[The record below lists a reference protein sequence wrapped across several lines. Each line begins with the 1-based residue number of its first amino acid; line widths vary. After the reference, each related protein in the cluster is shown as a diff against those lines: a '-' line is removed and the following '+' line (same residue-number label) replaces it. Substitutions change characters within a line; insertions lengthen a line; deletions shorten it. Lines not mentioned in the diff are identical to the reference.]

1 MTERSALRNRNFR
14 IYFAGA
20 VVSLHGLWIFRVALA
35 WYAWQLTGSESWVG
49 VIAFSQFAPAM
60 FLGPLFGVIADRF
73 ERRKLSMLVNSG
85 AALNMVV
92 LTALTVT
99 GNLSIEALAGVSLVQ
114 GMLEGA
120 HTPVRMALVPGIVD
134 RAELA
139 SAIASNSIA
148 FNISRVVGPAI
159 SGFIIV
165 NWGVAVAFMVNG
177 LTYVAIVVAVW
188 IIAIK
193 PREQRGTGPTDIW
206 SQLMEGINYIRQH
219 ALLRIIMV
227 AITINTLFGR
237 GVLEMMPAVA
247 DGILQRGSGGLAI
260 MTSAVGAGAVL
271 TGLALARGTRWLGM
285 RALKNAILLSAVII
299 VVFGYST
306 NFYLSVAA
314 VTLLGVVLSL
324 AGVGSQILI
333 QSNVDDDVRGRVS
346 SIWGMIAF
354 GGTALGGLV
363 IGVIADMAGLAPTLI
378 VAGVL
383 CLAVTVFLPVPAGS
397 TTTQSR
403 A

>member
-1 MTERSALRNRNFR
+1 MTERSALRNRNFQ

-20 VVSLHGLWIFRVALA
+20 VVSLHGLWVFRVALA
-35 WYAWQLTGSESWVG
+35 WYAWQLTESESWVG
-49 VIAFSQFAPAM
+49 IIAFSQFAPAL
-60 FLGPLFGVIADRF
+60 FFGPLFGVIADRM
-73 ERRKLSMLVNSG
+73 ERRKLSMVINSG
-85 AALNMVV
+85 SALNMLV

-99 GNLSIEALAGVSLVQ
+99 GNLGIEALAAVSLVQ

-120 HTPVRMALVPGIVD
+120 HTPVRMALVPGIVE
-134 RAELA
+134 RAELG

-165 NWGVAVAFMVNG
+165 TFGVATAFIING
-177 LTYVAIVVAVW
+177 ISYAAIVIAVW
-188 IIAIK
+188 VIDIK
-193 PREQRGTGPTDIW
+193 PRKERGTGPTDIW
-206 SQLMEGINYIRQH
+206 GQLMEGVHYIRQH
-219 ALLRIIMV
+219 ELLSAIML

-285 RALKNAILLSAVII
+285 RALKMAILSAGLLI
-299 VVFGYST
+299 VLFGYST
-306 NFYLSVAA
+306 NFYLSVLS
-314 VTLLGVVLSL
+314 VSLLGVALSL
-324 AGVGSQILI
+324 GGVGSQILI

-354 GGTALGGLV
+354 GGTAFGGLA
-363 IGVIADMAGLAPTLI
+363 IGVIADLVGLEPTLI
-378 VAGVL
+378 VTGVL
-383 CLAVTVFLPVPAGS
+383 CLAAAALLPVPAGS
-397 TTTQSR
+397 TSQSR

>member
-1 MTERSALRNRNFR
+1 MTERSALRNRNFQ

-20 VVSLHGLWIFRVALA
+20 VISLHGLWIFRVALA

-49 VIAFSQFAPAM
+49 VIAFSQFAPAL
-60 FLGPLFGVIADRF
+60 FFGPLFGVIADRV

-85 AALNMVV
+85 SALNMVV
-92 LTALTVT
+92 LTLLTVT
-99 GNLSIEALAGVSLVQ
+99 GNLSIEALAAVSLVQ

-120 HTPVRMALVPGIVD
+120 HTPVRMALVPGIVS
-134 RAELA
+134 REELG

-165 NWGVAVAFMVNG
+165 TYGVATAFIING
-177 LTYVAIVVAVW
+177 ISYAAIVIAVG
-188 IIAIK
+188 IIDIQ
-193 PREQRGTGPTDIW
+193 PRKERGSGPTDIW
-206 SQLMEGINYIRQH
+206 SQLMEGIDYIRQH
-219 ALLRIIMV
+219 TLLRAIMI

-285 RALKNAILLSAVII
+285 RALKTAIIASAVLI
-299 VVFGYST
+299 VLFGYST
-306 NFYLSVAA
+306 NFVLSVIT
-314 VTLLGVVLSL
+314 VSLLGVVLSL
-324 AGVGSQILI
+324 GGVGSQILI
-333 QSNVDDDVRGRVS
+333 QSNVDDEVRGRVS

-354 GGTALGGLV
+354 GGTAFGGLA
-363 IGVIADMAGLAPTLI
+363 IGVVADLVGLTPTLI
-378 VAGVL
+378 VTGVL
-383 CLAVTVFLPVPAGS
+383 CLAAAVLLPVPAGS
-397 TTTQSR
+397 SVQSR

>member
-1 MTERSALRNRNFR
+1 
-14 IYFAGA
+14 
-20 VVSLHGLWIFRVALA
+20 
-35 WYAWQLTGSESWVG
+35 
-49 VIAFSQFAPAM
+49 
-60 FLGPLFGVIADRF
+60 
-73 ERRKLSMLVNSG
+73 
-85 AALNMVV
+85 
-92 LTALTVT
+92 
-99 GNLSIEALAGVSLVQ
+99 
-114 GMLEGA
+114 
-120 HTPVRMALVPGIVD
+120 
-134 RAELA
+134 
-139 SAIASNSIA
+139 
-148 FNISRVVGPAI
+148 
-159 SGFIIV
+159 
-165 NWGVAVAFMVNG
+165 
-177 LTYVAIVVAVW
+177 
-188 IIAIK
+188 
-193 PREQRGTGPTDIW
+193 
-206 SQLMEGINYIRQH
+206 MEGINYIRQH
-219 ALLRIIMV
+219 TLLRVIMV

-285 RALKNAILLSAVII
+285 RALKNAILVSAVII
-299 VVFGYST
+299 VVFGFST

-354 GGTALGGLV
+354 GGTALGSLV
-363 IGVIADMAGLAPTLI
+363 IGVIADIAGLAPTLI

-397 TTTQSR
+397 TTTRSR

>member
-1 MTERSALRNRNFR
+1 MTQRSALRNRNFR

-20 VVSLHGLWIFRVALA
+20 VVSLHGLWVFRVALA
-35 WYAWQLTGSESWVG
+35 WYAWQLTESESWVG
-49 VIAFSQFAPAM
+49 IIAFSQFAPAM
-60 FLGPLFGVIADRF
+60 FFGPLFGVIADRF

-85 AALNMVV
+85 SALNMAV
-92 LTALTVT
+92 LTLLTVT
-99 GNLSIEALAGVSLVQ
+99 GNLGIEALAAVSLVQ

-120 HTPVRMALVPGIVD
+120 HTPVRMALVPGIVE
-134 RAELA
+134 REELA

-165 NWGVAVAFMVNG
+165 NFGVALAFIVNG
-177 LTYVAIVVAVW
+177 VSYAAIVIAVW
-188 IIAIK
+188 IISIK
-193 PREQRGTGPTDIW
+193 PRKERGTGPTDIW
-206 SQLMEGINYIRQH
+206 SQVMEGINYIREH
-219 ALLRIIMV
+219 TLLRAIML
-227 AITINTLFGR
+227 AITINTIFGR

-260 MTSAVGAGAVL
+260 MTSAVGAGAVF

-285 RALKNAILLSAVII
+285 RALKAAIIAAALLII
-299 VVFGYST
+299 LFGYST
-306 NFYLSVAA
+306 NFYVSVLSVA
-314 VTLLGVVLSL
+314 LLGVALSL

-354 GGTALGGLV
+354 GGTAFGGLA
-363 IGVIADMAGLAPTLI
+363 IGVIADVAGLSSTLI

-383 CLAVTVFLPVPAGS
+383 CLAAAVLLPVPAGS
-397 TTTQSR
+397 TSQSR